1 MYFNPTDKV
10 NDLLKRFEKY
20 SPVARRRGD
29 EGYDWLSDD
38 ADVCVEIKNPDPNAY
53 VGNMIIHC
61 EDDCEFTLYYCGHS
75 HFSPYEENYE
85 MMCRMASDILN
96 SKICAKTVFEGEER
110 KWQCFSFESRE
121 DIELSMWEYACVLT
135 DAEIDSLYIYD
146 FEKDI
151 MKRMK
156 TVGGEVEYCFWDSS
170 LSKRVK
176 IEKAETETE

>member
-38 ADVCVEIKNPDPNAY
+38 ADVCVEIKNPDPKAY
-53 VGNMIIHC
+53 VSNMIIHC
-61 EDDCEFTLYYCGHS
+61 EDDCEFTLYYCGHA
-75 HFSPYEENYE
+75 HYSPNKEEYE
-85 MMCRMASDILN
+85 MMCRMAFDIL
-96 SKICAKTVFEGEER
+96 SSEIGAVTVFEGEER
-110 KWQCFSFESRE
+110 SWQCFSFERRE
-121 DIELSMWEYACVLT
+121 DIERSIWEYACELT
-135 DAEIDSLYIYD
+135 DEEIDSLHIYD

-156 TVGGEVEYCFWDSS
+156 TVGGEVEYRLWDSS
-170 LSKRVK
+170 LCKTIK
-176 IEKAETETE
+176 IEKAEAGI